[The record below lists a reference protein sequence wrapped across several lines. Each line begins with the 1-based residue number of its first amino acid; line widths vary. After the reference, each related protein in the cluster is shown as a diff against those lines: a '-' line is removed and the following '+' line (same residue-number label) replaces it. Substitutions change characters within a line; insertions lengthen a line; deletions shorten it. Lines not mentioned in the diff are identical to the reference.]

1 MAPHAGAAATKPL
14 STIYI
19 LAGNASKEVNH
30 QAQFWQSLT
39 QPN

>member
-1 MAPHAGAAATKPL
+1 MAPRAGAAATKSL
-14 STIYI
+14 STSHI
-19 LAGNASKEVNH
+19 LAGNASEEVNH